1 MILQRFRQQDNN
13 IVNFCVVNQHE
24 DVLGR
29 SSGGMNYVLFKGPN
43 DDGIPFIRSTLAGE
57 SLTFF
62 GEYCKKYC
70 QVFDLC
76 FIDNF

>member
-29 SSGGMNYVLFKGPN
+29 SSGGMNYVLFKEPN
-43 DDGIPFIRSTLAGE
+43 DDDIPFIR
-57 SLTFF
+57 
-62 GEYCKKYC
+62 
-70 QVFDLC
+70 
-76 FIDNF
+76 